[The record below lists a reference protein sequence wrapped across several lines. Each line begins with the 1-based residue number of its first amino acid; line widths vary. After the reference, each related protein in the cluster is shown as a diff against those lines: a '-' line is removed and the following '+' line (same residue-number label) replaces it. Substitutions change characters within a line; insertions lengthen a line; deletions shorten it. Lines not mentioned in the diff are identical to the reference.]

1 MPHPSTHLPHRV
13 YGTAAS
19 GNCHK
24 VRLALDLLRIPYR
37 WHEIDVLKGDTRTPQ
52 FLAMNANGKVPLLQI
67 DEHTFLPESNA
78 ILCYLADGTDC
89 GRATGCSARRCCSG
103 CSSSSTRMSR
113 RSRWRASSS
122 PFSSG
127 LTTRGCGLHQRGH
140 AALAVMEQHLTRHAF
155 FAAERFSIA
164 DIALFAYTHKADEG
178 GFDLAA
184 YPAVNGWLDRCRAR
198 RHRHAGAGLTA
209 ATEHA
214 MQRTPAIKFI
224 LITVLID
231 VMGVGLMLPVVP
243 ALVGE
248 FAGSRESQAYWYG
261 ALTLAFGTMQFLC
274 APLLGALSDRYGRRP
289 VLLVSIAA
297 LGLMY
302 LLSALVTSL
311 WALLATRIL
320 GGMFAANFS
329 VASAYV
335 ADLSTPAD
343 RAKSFGLIGAAFGIG
358 FIVGPM
364 VGGLLG
370 AVDIRLPFYVAAAIA
385 TLNFLYGLLVLPE
398 SLPPA
403 KRRGIDW
410 SRANPLGA
418 LVGLARC
425 VTSACS

>member
-1 MPHPSTHLPHRV
+1 
-13 YGTAAS
+13 
-19 GNCHK
+19 
-24 VRLALDLLRIPYR
+24 
-37 WHEIDVLKGDTRTPQ
+37 
-52 FLAMNANGKVPLLQI
+52 
-67 DEHTFLPESNA
+67 
-78 ILCYLADGTDC
+78 
-89 GRATGCSARRCCSG
+89 
-103 CSSSSTRMSR
+103 
-113 RSRWRASSS
+113 
-122 PFSSG
+122 
-127 LTTRGCGLHQRGH
+127 
-140 AALAVMEQHLTRHAF
+140 
-155 FAAERFSIA
+155 
-164 DIALFAYTHKADEG
+164 
-178 GFDLAA
+178 
-184 YPAVNGWLDRCRAR
+184 
-198 RHRHAGAGLTA
+198 
-209 ATEHA
+209 

-231 VMGVGLMLPVVP
+231 VMGIGLILPVVP

-248 FAGSRESQAYWYG
+248 FTGNRESQAYWYG

-302 LLSALVTSL
+302 LLSALVSSL

-418 LVGLARC
+418 LIGLARLRNVGVLVMVIALATLAQFILHGVWVLYGTFRYGWGPKEAGISLFVVGVMTALVQGGLLGRLLTWFGERRC
-425 VTSACS
+425 IVMGLASATLAYAAYGLAPAGWMIYAIIVVNVMAYAVGPALNATISKAADPSEQGIAMGSLTSLGSAMAVIAPLLGVPLLAEVSHLPPTDLRVGAPFYLSALLTFAALALAAWHFARGPRGAAPHVARGPAG